1 MLNTRVRCPAGPELW
16 PVGSLAPGAEP
27 VQAVADG
34 VADPGAAEAFVRQ
47 YFRECLPGEAPRR
60 RVRQVLDEIAA
71 TGTYTH
77 TPEELVFGTKAAWRN
92 APRCLGRLYWQS
104 LIVRDLRH
112 VDEPGQVAA
121 ECFAHLRQGHNGG
134 RIRPIVSVFAPDRPG
149 RPGPRIVSDQLL
161 RYAGA
166 RAGDGSWVGDPRN
179 AELTEHAR
187 RAGWRAPIGRF
198 TLLPLMVQRHPGE
211 PARWFPHPR
220 DAVVEVPIT
229 HPVHDWFTALDLRWY
244 TVAAVSD
251 LALEIGGI
259 CYPSAPQN
267 GWYVVT
273 EVGARNLGDTHRY
286 DLLPTIAERL
296 GLDTGREDTLWRDRA
311 LVELNQAVLHS
322 FRAAGV
328 TMGDHHTETRR
339 FLAHL
344 DREHREGRAVPTDW
358 TWTVPPMSGSATPV
372 FHRYYDPVPADLR
385 PAFVARTPW

>member
-1 MLNTRVRCPAGPELW
+1 MFNTRARCPAGPDVW
-16 PVGSLAPGAEP
+16 PAGSLAPGAEP
-27 VQAVADG
+27 VQAVVGG

-60 RVRQVLDEIAA
+60 RVRQVLAEIAA

-92 APRCLGRLYWQS
+92 ASRCLGRLYWQS
-104 LIVRDLRH
+104 LVVRDLRH

-121 ECFAHLRQGHNGG
+121 ECFAHLRLGHNGG

-149 RPGPRIVSDQLL
+149 RPGPRIVSEQLI

-166 RAGDGSWVGDPRN
+166 RGGDGAWLGDPRT

-187 RAGWRAPIGRF
+187 RAGWSAPVDRF

-211 PARWFPHPR
+211 PVRWFTHPR

-229 HPVHDWFTALDLRWY
+229 HPVHDWFAGLGLRWY

-286 DLLPTIAERL
+286 DLLPAVAEGL
-296 GLDTGREDTLWRDRA
+296 GLDTGREETLWRDRA
-311 LVELNQAVLHS
+311 LVELNLAVLHS

-339 FLAHL
+339 FLSHV

-358 TWTVPPMSGSATPV
+358 SWTVPPMSGSATPV